1 MIKIISFFIII
12 TVLLFFNFSKNK
24 ISETYLN
31 LNPHNNSTLE
41 NNVFNDFFDKI
52 IYINLDHR
60 KDRKEQILNEFNKM
74 DINENKIHRIDAVHE
89 KYNGHIGCAKSHI
102 KALNYAKENNYK
114 NVIIFED
121 DFIFTKNK
129 EVVNNKI
136 NKFIKEHEN
145 NWDVVQ
151 LTSHY
156 VKFRDGTTIPNK
168 NNYENNN
175 KNNNQN
181 NNENNRKNDVS
192 LINKAT
198 TSSSYMINNKF
209 YDKLLN
215 NLNSSVQKME
225 KEMVVFNKKNNNI
238 KIKKKST
245 NYALDQHWNTLQQNY
260 NWYLFYPFLGTQG
273 GEAGKSSIMSNSL
286 EGFTTNNIRFFN
298 LKL

>member
-12 TVLLFFNFSKNK
+12 TVLLFLNFSKNNLP
-24 ISETYLN
+24 ENYLN
-31 LNPHNNSTLE
+31 LNQE
-41 NNVFNDFFDKI
+41 NNVFNDYFDKI
-52 IYINLDHR
+52 IYINLEHR
-60 KDRKEQILNEFNKM
+60 KDRKDQILNEFNKM
-74 DINENKIHRIDAVHE
+74 DINENKIHRINAVHE

-129 EVVNNKI
+129 KVVNNKI

-156 VKFRDGTTIPNK
+156 VTFRDGNKIPNK
-168 NNYENNN
+168 NFNNN
-175 KNNNQN
+175 DNINVNNKVNNNN
-181 NNENNRKNDVS
+181 VS
-192 LINKAT
+192 LILKAT

-209 YDKLLN
+209 FDKLIN
-215 NLNSSVQKME
+215 NLNSSVEKME
-225 KEMVVFNKKNNNI
+225 EEMVEFNKKNNNI
-238 KIKKKST
+238 KKKKKTT
-245 NYALDQHWNTLQQNY
+245 NYALDQHWHPLQQDS
-260 NWYLFYPFLGTQG
+260 NWYLFYPFLGKQG
-273 GEAGKSSIMSNSL
+273 GEAAKSSIMSNSL
-286 EGFTTNNIRFFN
+286 EGFTSNNIKFFN

>member
-12 TVLLFFNFSKNK
+12 TVLLFLNFSKNNL
-24 ISETYLN
+24 SENYT
-31 LNPHNNSTLE
+31 NSNSNQE
-41 NNVFNDFFDKI
+41 NNVFNDYFDKI

-74 DINENKIHRIDAVHE
+74 DIKEPKIHRIDAVHE

-102 KALNYAKENNYK
+102 KALNYAKGNNYK
-114 NVIIFED
+114 NVVIFED

-129 EVVNNKI
+129 EDINSKL
-136 NKFIKEHEN
+136 NKFLKEHGN

-156 VKFRDGTTIPNK
+156 VTFRDGTKIPNK
-168 NNYENNN
+168 NDNNN
-175 KNNNQN
+175 HNYDKI
-181 NNENNRKNDVS
+181 DVS
-192 LINKAT
+192 LIKKAS

-209 YDKLLN
+209 FDKLLN
-215 NLNSSVQKME
+215 NLNSSVEKME
-225 KEMVVFNKKNNNI
+225 EEMIEFNKKNNNI

-245 NYALDQHWNTLQQNY
+245 NYALDQHWHPLQQNS

-273 GEAGKSSIMSNSL
+273 GEAAKSSIMSNSL
-286 EGFTTNNIRFFN
+286 EGFTSNNIRFFN
-298 LKL
+298 MKL

>member
-12 TVLLFFNFSKNK
+12 TALLFLNFSKNNL
-24 ISETYLN
+24 SENYS
-31 LNPHNNSTLE
+31 NPNQE

-52 IYINLDHR
+52 IYINLYHR
-60 KDRKEQILNEFNKM
+60 KDRKDQILNEFNKM

-114 NVIIFED
+114 NVVIFED

-156 VKFRDGTTIPNK
+156 VTFRDGNKIPNK
-168 NNYENNN
+168 NFNNN
-175 KNNNQN
+175 DNNNVN
-181 NNENNRKNDVS
+181 NNVNNNDVS
-192 LINKAT
+192 LIKKAT

-209 YDKLLN
+209 FDKLIN
-215 NLNSSVQKME
+215 NLNSSVEKME
-225 KEMVVFNKKNNNI
+225 EEMVEFNKKNNNI
-238 KIKKKST
+238 KIKKKYT
-245 NYALDQHWNTLQQNY
+245 NYALDQHWHQLQQNS

-273 GEAGKSSIMSNSL
+273 GEAAKSSIMSNSL
-286 EGFTTNNIRFFN
+286 EGFTSNNIRFFN